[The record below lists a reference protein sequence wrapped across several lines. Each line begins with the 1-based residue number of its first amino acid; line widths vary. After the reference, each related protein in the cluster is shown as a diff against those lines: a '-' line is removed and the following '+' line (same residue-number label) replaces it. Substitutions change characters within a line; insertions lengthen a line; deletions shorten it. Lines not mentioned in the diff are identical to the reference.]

1 MMSDN
6 RTTGQALAGLFDT
19 DMLMS
24 DEFSRKKKEQALLQA
39 PTSLVDQMDE
49 RHGKLKSR
57 LGLFGHL
64 LGGGTVDDFG
74 DADLVSQYTADK
86 AAFDNQQKIQG
97 FQQMMPFIN
106 EQIGFI
112 QDDDPTNNAAAMFA
126 LGQAGVDN
134 SLMERMFPG
143 MAPSEDTDIMRTT
156 KAYVE
161 SYNEDNPDNPISFHE
176 GYDIVKNYDAGR
188 KGDQASAVA
197 AAQSDVQQYTSSR
210 DAYITAVEQD
220 AVLADRISNID
231 KGLALL
237 ESGEVDTGPVVG
249 FLAETFGMGSQDL
262 AALQQMSLEEAMEA
276 LQAFKGPT
284 TDFEF
289 GKAELKSFAQ
299 IFKGEDLNIG
309 TLKSARNS
317 LEKIRKR
324 NMLSGQ
330 SHLEAVKQYG
340 SEDQYNRLQGVFAQ
354 PEYWSG
360 PRENTQSST
369 PQTVG
374 SSVTPDFSQFEK
386 DARAR
391 GVTDP
396 VIISAKYK
404 ELYGG

>member
-1 MMSDN
+1 MLEE
-6 RTTGQALAGLFDT
+6 RGIRPAL
-19 DMLMS
+19 S
-24 DEFSRKKKEQALLQA
+24 
-39 PTSLVDQMDE
+39 
-49 RHGKLKSR
+49 
-57 LGLFGHL
+57 
-64 LGGGTVDDFG
+64 
-74 DADLVSQYTADK
+74 
-86 AAFDNQQKIQG
+86 
-97 FQQMMPFIN
+97 
-106 EQIGFI
+106 
-112 QDDDPTNNAAAMFA
+112 
-126 LGQAGVDN
+126 
-134 SLMERMFPG
+134 
-143 MAPSEDTDIMRTT
+143 
-156 KAYVE
+156 
-161 SYNEDNPDNPISFHE
+161 
-176 GYDIVKNYDAGR
+176 
-188 KGDQASAVA
+188 
-197 AAQSDVQQYTSSR
+197 QSDVQQYTSSR

-330 SHLEAVKQYG
+330 SHLESVKQYG

-360 PRENTQSST
+360 SRQQSQPST
-369 PQTVG
+369 PQTTTEPPKAASNPAGRAPIPSVG
-374 SSVTPDFSQFEK
+374 ANVNGYIFKGGNPNDKSNWEK
-386 DARAR
+386 AQ
-391 GVTDP
+391 
-396 VIISAKYK
+396 
-404 ELYGG
+404 